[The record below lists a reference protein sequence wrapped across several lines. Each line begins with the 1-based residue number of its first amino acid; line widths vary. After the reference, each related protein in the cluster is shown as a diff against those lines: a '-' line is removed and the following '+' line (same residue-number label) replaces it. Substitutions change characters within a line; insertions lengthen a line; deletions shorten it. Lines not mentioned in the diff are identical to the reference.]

1 MKEDAL
7 NLTKLLAQTVKET
20 IVDFEDAV
28 EMDATETVVMDG
40 SVHALTSYVE
50 RYVTYLFE

>member
-20 IVDFEDAV
+20 IADFEVAI

-40 SVHALTSYVE
+40 SVHALTSYDA
-50 RYVTYLFE
+50 RYVKFLFE